1 MRRAPRAHANAA
13 TRGFALLEVLVA
25 FVIAALALGG
35 LLAAALE
42 GLGATATA
50 GAYEEAVARARSHLA
65 AIGRSG
71 PLLAGTQ
78 RGDDGGGFAWQSR
91 IALLASTQPAGADG
105 GPLLGLYAVSVTIA
119 WHAGR
124 RERAVTLQTERVAP
138 APPSTP

>member
-1 MRRAPRAHANAA
+1 MRCAPRARADAA

-78 RGDDGGGFAWQSR
+78 QGDDGGGFAWQSR
-91 IALLASTQPAGADG
+91 IGLLASAPSADASAGP
-105 GPLLGLYAVSVTIA
+105 PLGIYAVSVTIG
-119 WHAGR
+119 WRAGR
-124 RERAVTLQTERVAP
+124 HERAVTLQTERVAP
-138 APPSTP
+138 ALAPTP

>member
-1 MRRAPRAHANAA
+1 MRHVPRPDVHSA

-25 FVIAALALGG
+25 FVIAAVALGG

-78 RGDDGGGFAWQSR
+78 QGDDGGGFAWQSR
-91 IALLASTQPAGADG
+91 IALLASAPSADASAG
-105 GPLLGLYAVSVTIA
+105 PPVGLYAVSVIIG
-119 WHAGR
+119 WRAGR
-124 RERAVTLQTERVAP
+124 HERAVTLQTERVAP
-138 APPSTP
+138 APAPTP